1 MLKLPFSYN
10 LRNLWV
16 RRMTT
21 LMTSVGIGLT
31 VAVLLSILALV
42 GGLKS
47 AFSSTGVEGNVL
59 VMRQS
64 AESELSS
71 NFTRA
76 QFQDLKLRAGIRR
89 DERGQPLAS
98 LEMVSTVV
106 LESVDYEG
114 GINISLRGLKPEP
127 GFALRPS
134 IVVTEG
140 RWFTAGKREIT
151 VGKNV
156 ARRNP
161 EAQLG
166 KDLRF
171 GKGVWKVVGVFDA
184 GESAANSEI
193 WADLDQLCSDNNRCE
208 TLSSALVRVEPVSNT
223 GPFIDSL
230 KEDQRLKVTAM
241 TERFY
246 YEQQSKSAAP
256 IQFLGIFIAIVM
268 AVGSAFAAMNTMY
281 AAVARRS
288 KEIGTLRVL
297 GFSRFSV
304 LLSFFLES
312 LLLALLGGV
321 VGCVLV
327 LPLNGFTT
335 GIGSLTTFSEV
346 AFRFQITPEILMTGM
361 GFALFIGALGGLLP
375 AVAAARKQILEA
387 LRDI

>member
-1 MLKLPFSYN
+1 MPLPFSYN

-16 RRMTT
+16 RRTTT
-21 LMTSVGIGLT
+21 LMTALGIGLT

-42 GGLKS
+42 GGLKN

-71 NFTRA
+71 NFTRV
-76 QFQDLKLRAGIRR
+76 QFQDLKLRSGIQR
-89 DERGQPLAS
+89 DEQGNPLAS
-98 LEMVSTVV
+98 LELVSTIL
-106 LESVDYEG
+106 LESVDYET
-114 GINISLRGLKPEP
+114 GINISIRGLKPDP
-127 GFALRPS
+127 GFKLRPAIS
-134 IVVTEG
+134 VTSG
-140 RWFTAGKREIT
+140 RWFQAGKREVT

-171 GKGVWKVVGVFDA
+171 GKGAWRVVGVFDA
-184 GESAANSEI
+184 GDSAANSEI
-193 WADLDQLCSDNNRCE
+193 WADLDQLCSDDNRCD
-208 TLSSALVRVEPVSNT
+208 TLSSALVRVDPVSNT
-223 GPFIDSL
+223 EPFIKSL
-230 KEDQRLKVTAM
+230 KDDQRLSVTAM
-241 TERFY
+241 TEKLY
-246 YEQQSKSAAP
+246 YEQQSSSAAP
-256 IQFLGIFIAIVM
+256 IQYLGIFIAIVM

-288 KEIGTLRVL
+288 REIGTLRVL

-312 LLLALLGGV
+312 LLLSFFGGIA
-321 VGCVLV
+321 GCLLV
-327 LPLNGFTT
+327 LPLDGFTT
-335 GIGSLTTFSEV
+335 GIGSMTTFSEV
-346 AFRFQITPEILMTGM
+346 AFSFKITPQIMMTGM
-361 GFALFIGALGGLLP
+361 GFALFIGAVGGLLP
-375 AVAAARKQILEA
+375 AAQAARKQILEA

>member
-1 MLKLPFSYN
+1 
-10 LRNLWV
+10 
-16 RRMTT
+16 
-21 LMTSVGIGLT
+21 
-31 VAVLLSILALV
+31 
-42 GGLKS
+42 
-47 AFSSTGVEGNVL
+47 
-59 VMRQS
+59 
-64 AESELSS
+64 
-71 NFTRA
+71 
-76 QFQDLKLRAGIRR
+76 
-89 DERGQPLAS
+89 

-106 LESVDYEG
+106 LESVDYDG
-114 GINISLRGLKPEP
+114 GINISIRGLKPDP
-127 GFALRPS
+127 GLLLRPS
-134 IVVTEG
+134 IAVKAG
-140 RWFTAGKREIT
+140 RWFEAGKREVT

-184 GESAANSEI
+184 GDSAANSEI
-193 WADLDQLCSDNNRCE
+193 WADLDQLCGDNNRCD
-208 TLSSALVRVEPVSNT
+208 TLSSALVRVDPVSNT
-223 GPFIDSL
+223 GPFIDDL
-230 KEDQRLKVTAM
+230 KGDQRLQVAAM
-241 TERFY
+241 TEKRY
-246 YEQQSKSAAP
+246 YEQQSSAAAP

-312 LLLALLGGV
+312 LLLALMGGI
-321 VGCVLV
+321 VGCLLV

-346 AFRFQITPEILMTGM
+346 AFSFQITPAILMTGM
-361 GFALFIGALGGLLP
+361 GFALFIGAVGGLLP
-375 AVAAARKQILEA
+375 AVAASRKQILEA